1 MSLALNRI
9 YNMDCLEGMRQIE
22 DKSIDLT
29 VTSPPYDDL
38 REYNGYSFDFENTAK
53 ELYRITKDG
62 GVVVWVVGDA
72 THKGS
77 ESGTSFKHAL
87 YFKEVGFNLHDT
99 MIWNKGG
106 FTAVGAIV
114 SRYAPVFEYMFI
126 LSKGTPKTFN
136 PIKDR
141 YNKHEGVKLHGN
153 MRQKDG
159 TTKPVSNPG
168 KIYNKYGIRFN
179 IWNIH
184 PQKHF
189 VEHPAPFPEQL
200 ADDHIRSWSDEGEV
214 VFDPFLGSG
223 TTAKMAIVNGRQ
235 FIGFEIS
242 GEYCDIA
249 EKRIKKAQE
258 QGKLNTWG
266 LAEA

>member
-1 MSLALNRI
+1 MALELNRI
-9 YNMDCLEGMRQIE
+9 YNRDCLEGMRQLE

-38 REYNGYSFDFENTAK
+38 REYNGYSFDFEKTSH

-62 GVVVWVVGDA
+62 GVLVWVVGDA
-72 THKGS
+72 THDGS

-87 YFKEVGFNLHDT
+87 YFKEIGFNLHDT

-106 FTAVGAIV
+106 FTAVGALV
-114 SRYAPVFEYMFI
+114 SRYAQVFEYMFI
-126 LSKGTPKTFN
+126 LSKGTPNTFN

-141 YNKHEGVKLHGN
+141 HNKSEGGKLHGN
-153 MRQKDG
+153 IRQKDG
-159 TTKPVSNPG
+159 STKPVSNPG
-168 KIYNKYGIRFN
+168 KIFNKYGIRFN
-179 IWNIH
+179 IWNIP

-200 ADDHIRSWSDEGEV
+200 ADDHIRSWSKVGDV
-214 VFDPFLGSG
+214 VFDPFSGSG
-223 TTAKMAIVNGRQ
+223 TTAKMAIINDRQ

-242 GEYCDIA
+242 TEYYDAAQI
-249 EKRIKKAQE
+249 RIKKAQG
-258 QGKLNTWG
+258 QGKISRWF
-266 LAEA
+266 